1 MEYELRVQ
9 DPAEPPRS
17 PLFDELVAL
26 VNNGDVVSLRMFFGF
41 LTGSGVDAL
50 LRVPE
55 VRDVLLRSEVEVLVG
70 LDAVTDRLGL
80 ERLLELARDNPQF
93 KPLVIKHTRR
103 GLVHPKMLVAR
114 YADGRAVAVV
124 GSNNL
129 SSSGL
134 SRNVEGY
141 TIARFEPEEPLDLSD
156 WDEFIRRWDPLIGE
170 IDDEALEAAEQ
181 NERRLKRLRTA
192 VRETRTKPNSDVV
205 VSDGQVYE
213 VPVSEIE
220 DLEDLEDLVLVAQIP
235 KGGNRWSQVGYSAQI
250 IRDYF
255 DVEAG
260 DQVFLR
266 RFDSAKVEEPRVV
279 HSKVNK
285 NYRIELGAAR
295 EAGDYPEESPPAVL
309 FRRERGA
316 LRHHRYVF
324 LMPEDEG
331 HSEMA
336 ELAEEEFEGSDRRVA
351 KRVIVPRSRVMM
363 AWPGCPL

>member
-1 MEYELRVQ
+1 MQYELRVQ
-9 DPAEPPRS
+9 DPADPPRS
-17 PLFDELVAL
+17 SLFDEFVAL
-26 VNNGDVVSLRMFFGF
+26 VNNGEVVWLRMFFGF
-41 LTGSGVDAL
+41 LTGSGMDAL
-50 LRVPE
+50 LGVPE
-55 VRDVLLRSEVEVLVG
+55 VRDVLLHSEVEVLVG

-80 ERLLELARDNPQF
+80 ERLRELARSNPQF
-93 KPLVIKHTRR
+93 KPRVIKHTRR
-103 GLVHPKMLVAR
+103 GLVHPKMFVAR

-156 WDEFIRRWDPLIGE
+156 WDEFIQRWDPLIGG

-192 VRETRTKPNSDVV
+192 VRGTRSKPESGVV
-205 VSDGQVYE
+205 VSDGQVHE
-213 VPVSEIE
+213 VPASEIE
-220 DLEDLEDLVLVAQIP
+220 DFEGLEDLVLVAQIP

-255 DVEAG
+255 DAVAG

-266 RFDSAKVEEPRVV
+266 RLGSANVEEPRVINPESNRN
-279 HSKVNK
+279 H
-285 NYRIELGAAR
+285 RIELGAAR
-295 EAGDYPEESPPAVL
+295 EAGEYPKEGPPVVL

-316 LRHHRYVF
+316 LRHHQYMF
-324 LMPEDEG
+324 LMPGDEG

-336 ELAEEEFEGSDRRVA
+336 ELAEEEFEGPATQVS
-351 KRVIVPRSRVMM
+351 RVIVPRSRVMT

>member
-1 MEYELRVQ
+1 MQYELRVQ
-9 DPAEPPRS
+9 DPADPPRS

-26 VNNGDVVSLRMFFGF
+26 VNDGEVAWLRMFFGF
-41 LTGSGVDAL
+41 LTGSGMDTL
-50 LRVPE
+50 LGVPE
-55 VRDVLLRSEVEVLVG
+55 VRDVLLHSEVEVLVG

-80 ERLLELARDNPQF
+80 KRLLELAGDNPKF
-93 KPLVIKHTRR
+93 KPLVIKHSER
-103 GLVHPKMLVAR
+103 GLVHPKMLVVR
-114 YADGRAVAVV
+114 YTDGRTVVVV

-141 TIARFEPEEPLDLSD
+141 TIARFEPEEPPDLSD
-156 WDEFIRRWDPLIGE
+156 WDEFIRRRDPLIGE
-170 IDDEALEAAEQ
+170 IDDEALKAAEQ

-192 VRETRTKPNSDVV
+192 VRGTRTKPNSGVV

-220 DLEDLEDLVLVAQIP
+220 DPEDLEDLVHVAQIP

-260 DQVFLR
+260 DELVLRSFGSTQV
-266 RFDSAKVEEPRVV
+266 ETPRVV
-279 HSKVNK
+279 NPKSNK
-285 NYRIELGAAR
+285 NHRIELGAAR
-295 EAGDYPEESPPAVL
+295 RAGEYPEEGPPVVL
-309 FRRERGA
+309 FRREEGA
-316 LRHHRYVF
+316 LRHHRYVL
-324 LMPEDEG
+324 LMPGDQG
-331 HSEMA
+331 HSKMT
-336 ELAEEEFEGSDRRVA
+336 ELAKKEFKGPVRQVSRA
-351 KRVIVPRSRVMM
+351 IVPLSRVMT